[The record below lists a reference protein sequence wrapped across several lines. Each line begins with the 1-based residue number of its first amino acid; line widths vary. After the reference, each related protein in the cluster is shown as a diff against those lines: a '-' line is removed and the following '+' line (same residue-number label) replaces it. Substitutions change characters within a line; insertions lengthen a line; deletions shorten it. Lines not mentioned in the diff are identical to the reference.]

1 MNYKEFNYARK
12 IVLNDLEKN
21 MKNIDMLANNGK
33 FKNVDES
40 LDKLM
45 EIHNKISL
53 AKRSLEFNG
62 LLWEEN
68 YQK

>member
-12 IVLNDLEKN
+12 IVLTDLEKI
-21 MKNIDMLANNGK
+21 MKKVDMLANNGK

-53 AKRSLEFNG
+53 AKRLLEFNG